1 MKSDKTFLKNLLISF
16 IVILSSYTLRAQIEV
31 VQCYTS
37 TGSPVVAG
45 DKWYETYNGVEYECI
60 CDKSIGADCV
70 PISSSSS
77 SSNYTSSTND
87 LNGQIMQSIVEPL
100 FQNLLDWIFSPST
113 PTNTTNS
120 SEYDRAQWEAQN
132 EEYNRLHAE
141 YQKKVLEQVTKANT
155 EYTNYTK
162 EKFENQK
169 QSTVNEFKNRVAKSE
184 SVKNIKIL
192 NCAASR
198 SLEISHLVIDGQ
210 LDFSDLTGPAED
222 LRALSDF
229 ENIKLS
235 DCPEIEVKVPE
246 VTTVNRVAFQEV
258 FFQTIKMKS
267 DSIGIKVGLIKQKE
281 KKIKEVIVE
290 KEKIVEQLKSKEP
303 VVSETNQ
310 NKAEEDKLLQEAL
323 DALNE
328 AEEEEKK
335 VLEEIQKS
343 EKDIEQLEKIRSVY
357 DIKEKK

>member
-1 MKSDKTFLKNLLISF
+1 MNSTIRKLFFFTAIFLLNAAGAA
-16 IVILSSYTLRAQIEV
+16 VAQIEV
-31 VQCYTS
+31 VGCFTSDHQLISPGNSWDEEYNGVKYRCTCNGDGTTSCVPLSSNTSGYS
-37 TGSPVVAG
+37 TGSGSPEA
-45 DKWYETYNGVEYECI
+45 
-60 CDKSIGADCV
+60 
-70 PISSSSS
+70 
-77 SSNYTSSTND
+77 
-87 LNGQIMQSIVEPL
+87 QIVEGILQPL
-100 FQNLLDWIFSPST
+100 FQNLFEWIFSTDTASST
-113 PTNTTNS
+113 SNS
-120 SEYDRAQWEAQN
+120 NEYDRAEWEAQN
-132 EEYNRLHAE
+132 EEYARMQAE

-155 EYTNYTK
+155 EYSTYVK
-162 EKFENQK
+162 QKFENQK
-169 QSTVNEFKNRVAKSE
+169 QSTVNEFKNRIAKSE
-184 SVKNIKIL
+184 SVKNIKLL

-210 LDFSDLTGPAED
+210 LDFRDLTGPAED

-235 DCPEIEVKVPE
+235 DCPEIEIKVPE
-246 VTTVNRVAFQEV
+246 VTAVNPIAFQEV
-258 FFQTIKMKS
+258 FFQTIKLKS
-267 DSIGIKVGLIKQKE
+267 DSIGIKVGLIKEKE

-335 VLEEIQKS
+335 VLEEIQQS